1 MAGGNGWAL
10 DFQLNPSS
18 GTMTTCI
25 RREYSKPRVMTAVFS
40 FLLVLFFPLA
50 VYPEA
55 EKSFL
60 FHVTSVPDSDE
71 DQFYAIPQL
80 ALKALQKGHRVTIL
94 FDARGVKLIKIGHW
108 YGGDTTIL
116 DKVDVT
122 EEERQLLSV
131 ELGLP
136 SSSVPGNYGD
146 LIRFMK
152 GRGVLLFANRK
163 MMNFY
168 GISDEEYDFA
178 VTLVDSVRVLQIIE
192 EADIYVSY

>member
-1 MAGGNGWAL
+1 
-10 DFQLNPSS
+10 
-18 GTMTTCI
+18 MTTCI
-25 RREYSKPRVMTAVFS
+25 RREYIKPRVMTAFFS
-40 FLLVLFFPLA
+40 FLLVLFFPLV

-60 FHVTSVPDSDE
+60 FHVTSVPDSDK
-71 DQFYAIPQL
+71 DQFYGIPQL

-94 FDARGVKLIKIGHW
+94 FDGRGVKLIKIGHW

-136 SSSVPGNYGD
+136 SLSMPGNYGD